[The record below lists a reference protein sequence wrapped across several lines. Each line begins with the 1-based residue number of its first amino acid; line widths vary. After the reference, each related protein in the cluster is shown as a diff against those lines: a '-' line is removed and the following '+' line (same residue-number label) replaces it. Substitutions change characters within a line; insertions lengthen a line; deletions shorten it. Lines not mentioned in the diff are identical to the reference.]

1 MGTLSIFSSSISAHT
16 RRHSC
21 IPGRRSMSPI
31 RVFVSRS
38 FVLSFI
44 RCDNRRASNQRRVD
58 PIRSGSLWPTN
69 TWRNNLCDGHRPPLQ
84 LERMKASPME
94 EAARR
99 IAARLRESG
108 HVAYFAGGC
117 VRDLVRGLAPKDFD
131 VATDAPPEVVQKIFP
146 HTYAVGAKF
155 GVIVVVENGTN
166 FEVATFRSDDAY
178 VNGRR
183 PVSVHFSSPEED
195 AKRRDFTINGMFLDP
210 VANEV
215 IDFVGG
221 RADVEA
227 RLVRAIGD
235 PAQRF
240 TEDRLRMLRAV
251 RFAPALDYKID
262 NQTWDALVAN
272 AASINEISAERIRE
286 ELVRI
291 FLSPKR
297 VRGWD
302 LLDSSGLM
310 RAILPEVDAMKG
322 CLQPEQF
329 HPEGDVFQ
337 HTRLMLSLLPEK
349 VSGPLVCSI
358 LFHDVAKPV
367 TATVDETGRIRFNE
381 HDRIGAEMTE
391 AIMGRLR
398 FSRAEI
404 DATIEMVRQHMV
416 FMDVPKMRVAK
427 LKRFMARPTFEDER
441 ELHRVDCASSHRMMD
456 NYEFLLRKRE
466 EFANEPII
474 PPPLVRGD
482 DLIALGL
489 KPGPRFGE
497 ILEAAETRQLEGT
510 LRNREEALEWLK
522 REYSLGS

>member
-1 MGTLSIFSSSISAHT
+1 
-16 RRHSC
+16 
-21 IPGRRSMSPI
+21 
-31 RVFVSRS
+31 
-38 FVLSFI
+38 
-44 RCDNRRASNQRRVD
+44 
-58 PIRSGSLWPTN
+58 
-69 TWRNNLCDGHRPPLQ
+69 
-84 LERMKASPME
+84 MKASPME

-183 PVSVHFSSPEED
+183 PVAVHFSSPEED

-221 RADVEA
+221 RADIEA

-251 RFAPALDYKID
+251 RFATALDYKID

-272 AASINEISAERIRE
+272 AVSINEISAERIRE
-286 ELVRI
+286 ELVRV

-349 VSGPLVCSI
+349 VSGPLVCSV

-404 DATIEMVRQHMV
+404 DATVEMVRQHMV
-416 FMDVPKMRVAK
+416 FKDVPKMRVAK
-427 LKRFMARPTFEDER
+427 LKRFMARPTFEDEL
-441 ELHRVDCASSHRMMD
+441 ELHRVDCSSSHRMMD

-522 REYSLGS
+522 REYPLGS